1 MSSHSVCSTPS
12 RAVALRDLHP
22 IRMRELMRQLDNDMS
37 TSGLSVREL
46 ESIYALDSIKQFGPQ
61 KFKQL
66 HEAGLDPAQ
75 VLDDHTL
82 LPIEG
87 KRGEQFRGEIAEMT
101 GDARGNARARAERQ
115 LERARELRATI
126 LTYRHP
132 CYPANVFHS
141 NNPVPVLYARG
152 NCEVL
157 KSESVVACV
166 GSRRIRPPY
175 SRVHEVLA
183 SGAARAGFAI
193 GSGFALGADTIGHR
207 AAFESGGRTI
217 CVLPGGVDRPFPPE
231 NDNLWNQL
239 LEYPG
244 AVMMSEFAF
253 GTGASKLTLRK
264 RNKLIVACARAIFV
278 SQSALNGGAMNA
290 YRFARE
296 QKKLVA
302 TCETDCREDTSG
314 NAKIGEELRQD
325 DALFTADT
333 SGQEFVDWLQG
344 SYSLI

>member
-1 MSSHSVCSTPS
+1 
-12 RAVALRDLHP
+12 
-22 IRMRELMRQLDNDMS
+22 MRQVDGDMS
-37 TSGLSVREL
+37 TSAQSVWEL
-46 ESIYALDSIKQFGPQ
+46 ESIFALDSIKQFGPQ

-66 HEAGLDPAQ
+66 HEAGLHPAE
-75 VLDDHTL
+75 VLEDHTL

-87 KRGEQFRGEIAEMT
+87 KRGEKFRSEIAEMT
-101 GDARGNARARAERQ
+101 DDARGALRARAERQ
-115 LERARELRATI
+115 LERAMELRANI

-157 KSESVVACV
+157 QSESVVACV
-166 GSRRIRPPY
+166 GSRAVRYPY
-175 SRVHEVLA
+175 SRIHADLA

-207 AAFESGGRTI
+207 AAFEAEGRTI

-231 NDNLWNQL
+231 NDGLWKQL

-244 AVMMSEFAF
+244 AVMVSEFAF
-253 GTGASKLTLRK
+253 GTRASKLTLRK
-264 RNKLIVACARAIFV
+264 RNKLIVACSTAVFV

-296 QKKLVA
+296 QRKPVA
-302 TCETDCREDTSG
+302 TCATDGREDTSG
-314 NAKIGEELRQD
+314 NAKIGDDLLQD
-325 DALFTADT
+325 DALFTTGT
-333 SGQEFVDWLQG
+333 SEQEFLDWLRG

>member
-1 MSSHSVCSTPS
+1 
-12 RAVALRDLHP
+12 
-22 IRMRELMRQLDNDMS
+22 MRQVDGDMS
-37 TSGLSVREL
+37 TSGPSVRAL

-82 LPIEG
+82 LPIKG
-87 KRGEQFRGEIAEMT
+87 KRGEQFRSEIAEMT
-101 GDARGNARARAERQ
+101 DDARATVRARAARQ
-115 LERARELRATI
+115 LERASELRASI

-157 KSESVVACV
+157 RSESVVACV
-166 GSRRIRPPY
+166 GSRGIRNPYARI
-175 SRVHEVLA
+175 HAVLA

-207 AAFESGGRTI
+207 AAFETGGRTI
-217 CVLPGGVDRPFPPE
+217 CVLPGGLDRPFPPE
-231 NDNLWNQL
+231 NDGLWKQL

-244 AVMMSEFAF
+244 AVMVSEFAF

-264 RNKLIVACARAIFV
+264 RNKLIVACSRAVFV
-278 SQSALNGGAMNA
+278 SQSALNGGALNA

-296 QKKLVA
+296 QKKPVA
-302 TCETDCREDTSG
+302 TCVTDGREDTSG
-314 NAKIGEELRQD
+314 NARIGEELRQD
-325 DALFTADT
+325 DALFSTGT
-333 SGQEFVDWLQG
+333 SEQEFLDWLRG

>member
-1 MSSHSVCSTPS
+1 
-12 RAVALRDLHP
+12 
-22 IRMRELMRQLDNDMS
+22 MS
-37 TSGLSVREL
+37 TSDPSVRAL

-82 LPIEG
+82 LPFGG
-87 KRGEQFRGEIAEMT
+87 KRGEYFRREIAEMT
-101 GDARGNARARAERQ
+101 IDARSAVRARAKRQ
-115 LERARELRATI
+115 LDRARKLRASI
-126 LTYRHP
+126 LTYQHP
-132 CYPANVFHS
+132 CYPANVYGS

-152 NCEVL
+152 SCEVL
-157 KSESVVACV
+157 RSELVVACV
-166 GSRRIRPPY
+166 GSRQIRHPY
-175 SRVHEVLA
+175 SRIHATLT
-183 SGAARAGFAI
+183 SGAARAGFTI

-217 CVLPGGVDRPFPPE
+217 CVLPGGLDRPFPPE
-231 NDNLWNQL
+231 NDGLWKQF

-244 AVMMSEFAF
+244 AVMVSEFAF

-264 RNKLIVACARAIFV
+264 RNKLIVACSRAVFV

-296 QKKLVA
+296 QKKPVA
-302 TCETDCREDTSG
+302 TCAADGRQDTSG
-314 NAKIGEELRQD
+314 NAKIGDDLRHD
-325 DALFTADT
+325 DGWFTTDT
-333 SGQEFVDWLQG
+333 SEQEFLDWLRG